1 MSDAGTASC
10 LSPDSS
16 SSSLTAAATR
26 NVMEDAP
33 RTLPRRAKVQ
43 TQFIKLSRLNRDNDT
58 RNNPILLEPREAP
71 KHHGPS
77 PIVGERELRRRR
89 AVPPRPDA
97 HPVSTGVGQRSKG
110 HEDQLSEGFDTVCLV
125 IWGYTFDDIDEDL
138 LSVEDR
144 RWYEEAEEAD
154 AVEFA
159 EQHGYDLY
167 IEEGTFCLL
176 DDWDLFLAM
185 ILAKAR
191 GIPHPRECCGA
202 EDQARGGALRREQE
216 ARRHQ
221 RPLSEISPA
230 SLDEKINDSAA

>member
-1 MSDAGTASC
+1 MGHSLDTIPWDSLNVPGRLLGTNGMLLFFSPLPVCLASG
-10 LSPDSS
+10 L
-16 SSSLTAAATR
+16 LAVMAATCNR
-26 NVMEDAP
+26 ALSAP
-33 RTLPRRAKVQ
+33 HV
-43 TQFIKLSRLNRDNDT
+43 
-58 RNNPILLEPREAP
+58 
-71 KHHGPS
+71 
-77 PIVGERELRRRR
+77 
-89 AVPPRPDA
+89 
-97 HPVSTGVGQRSKG
+97 GVGQRSKG